1 LTNAVYLPVQDSIN
15 MWVAYDVCSMEP
27 QEWTSPS
34 GNINRRWYCGG
45 REGSEVVLY
54 TIRDGGH
61 TWPGGVPIAE
71 TGAGVQGAAPPG
83 RMNRRIQSR
92 FAARVGPP
100 NREISANDLMW
111 EFFKRHRRD

>member
-1 LTNAVYLPVQDSIN
+1 
-15 MWVAYDVCSMEP
+15 
-27 QEWTSPS
+27 
-34 GNINRRWYCGG
+34 
-45 REGSEVVLY
+45 
-54 TIRDGGH
+54 
-61 TWPGGVPIAE
+61 VPIAE